1 MKTNIPVVVIALRLP
16 YDLELF
22 PQVDTY
28 LCTYSILDPS
38 IKALAK
44 ALFGKIKLMG
54 TLPVNVKQD

>member
-1 MKTNIPVVVIALRLP
+1 VVALRLP

-22 PQVDTY
+22 PQVDTC

-44 ALFGKIKLMG
+44 ALFGKIKITG
-54 TLPVNVKQD
+54 TLPVNIKQD